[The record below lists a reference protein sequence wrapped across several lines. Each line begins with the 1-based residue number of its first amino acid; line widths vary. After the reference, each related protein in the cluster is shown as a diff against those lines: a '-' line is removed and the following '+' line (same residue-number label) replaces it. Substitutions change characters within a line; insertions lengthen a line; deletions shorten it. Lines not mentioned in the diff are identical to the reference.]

1 MLAFWLGVIGPLLFL
16 GAIVPADLL
25 SVRPGPRRIGTV
37 GLVLAGTLE
46 FDAWLAVIV
55 RARTRALPA
64 VAAAALVIAASVG
77 AFGVVRYLGGTAGP
91 ERVRFD
97 FAVGML
103 GIPFVFDGILE
114 ASAPGILAVSAL
126 FAHLLVRLGRSL
138 RLRSELESFA
148 TPSSPV

>member
-16 GAIVPADLL
+16 DAIVPADLL

-64 VAAAALVIAASVG
+64 VAAAALVIAASV
-77 AFGVVRYLGGTAGP
+77 GVVRYLGGTAGP